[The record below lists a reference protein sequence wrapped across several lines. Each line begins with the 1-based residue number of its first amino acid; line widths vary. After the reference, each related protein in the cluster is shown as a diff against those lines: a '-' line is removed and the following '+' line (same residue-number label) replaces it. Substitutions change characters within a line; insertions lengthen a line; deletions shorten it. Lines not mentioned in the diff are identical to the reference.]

1 MKKILTVFVLMLTLV
16 LASCG
21 TTQDTSIRK
30 DNPSSE
36 MNTLLGLDSVK
47 NGKSINEVD
56 TSSKDY
62 YNIKLAEDKKSS
74 LFVYNCMI
82 DSVLK
87 ESEERLRFLT
97 VNPLIFTA
105 DFTVDETTKIA
116 GDLYSVL
123 TKEYLGVGFDINVS
137 SSWGTTIDAKDV
149 MQAYVDGQR
158 DNSISIVYLPVYVEH
173 YQNSQM
179 VLSAFVIMPVY
190 YEVTTFSNDKIQSEA
205 FNGYTIKDVKFAEGS
220 TLLASA

>member
-21 TTQDTSIRK
+21 TTQDNSLRK

-36 MNTLLGLDSVK
+36 MSELLGLDSVK
-47 NGKSINEVD
+47 SGSNITEVD
-56 TSSKDY
+56 VVSKDY

-74 LFVYNCMI
+74 LFVYNCLI
-82 DSVLK
+82 DSILE

-116 GDLYSVL
+116 GNLYSVVN
-123 TKEYLGVGFDINVS
+123 KEYLGVGFDINVS

-158 DNSISIVYLPVYVEH
+158 DNCISIVYLPAYVEH
-173 YQNSQM
+173 YQNNQM
-179 VLSAFVIMPVY
+179 VLSAYVIMPVY
-190 YEVTTFSNDKIQSEA
+190 YEMTTFKDNKIQSET